1 LGTTFTVN
9 RIALK
14 RMLTVLQLSE
24 KSIDELLANLNKQ
37 HRHVNAVAFAGM
49 LQRLG
54 LKSESIA
61 NVLRRVGI
69 DDITISSIF
78 NMLDEE
84 RIKSAYGRI
93 VEIYVE

>member
-1 LGTTFTVN
+1 MGATFTVN

-14 RMLTVLQLSE
+14 RMLTVLSLSE
-24 KSIDELLANLNKQ
+24 RSIDELLANLNKM

-54 LKSESIA
+54 LKSDSIA
-61 NVLRRVGI
+61 NVLRRIGI
-69 DDITISSIF
+69 DDITIASIF

-93 VEIYVE
+93 VEIQIE